1 MSLALTAF
9 LALGISLAAFLARTL
24 TGPGALAAAGV
35 GWAVLVGTGWIGGA
49 ALMAF
54 FVSSSAVSRLTEG
67 RQPAWVDAK
76 GNRRDHW
83 QVLANG
89 GVAAIGGLSGLV
101 NPALG
106 LWIVSSSLAA
116 AAADTW
122 ATSLGAFSRGDPWQV
137 LRWTRVPKGASGGV
151 SLIGTLGGVA
161 GASAVAV
168 ASMLSCAL
176 LSVPCSVPAI
186 QWSVVA
192 ALGVLGMLA
201 DSVLGATLQA
211 RFRCP
216 ACDAA
221 SERPLH
227 RCGTPT
233 VLTGGI
239 RWLGNDAVNALAT
252 AAAGAAGAIGYFFC
266 WS

>member
-9 LALGISLAAFLARTL
+9 LALGISLAAFLTRTL
-24 TGPGALAAAGV
+24 TGGGALAAAAV
-35 GWAVLVGTGWIGGA
+35 GGAVLAGTGWIGGA
-49 ALMAF
+49 ALVAF
-54 FVSSSAVSRLTEG
+54 FVSSSAVSRLTER

-101 NPALG
+101 DPALG
-106 LWIVSSSLAA
+106 LWIVASSLAA

-122 ATSLGAFSRGDPWQV
+122 ATSLGVLSRGDPRHV
-137 LRWTRVPKGASGGV
+137 LRWTPVPKGTSGGV
-151 SLIGTLGGVA
+151 SLAGTLGGIA

-168 ASMLSCAL
+168 APMLACSPFPDSCSL
-176 LSVPCSVPAI
+176 FTLH
-186 QWSVVA
+186 WSLVTAV
-192 ALGVLGMLA
+192 GVLGMLA

-216 ACDAA
+216 ACEAA
-221 SERPLH
+221 SERTLH

-252 AAAGAAGAIGYFFC
+252 AAAGAAGAIWYFSF
-266 WS
+266 WP